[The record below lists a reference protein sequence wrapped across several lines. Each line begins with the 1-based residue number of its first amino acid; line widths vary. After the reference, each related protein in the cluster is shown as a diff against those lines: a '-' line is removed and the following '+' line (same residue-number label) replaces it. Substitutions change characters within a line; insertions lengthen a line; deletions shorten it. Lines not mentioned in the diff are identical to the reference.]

1 MSEPTPMGSPADL
14 PIESCIDT
22 PPTCAVTT
30 RRNSKGARRRNTHLR
45 CIFSDVARVPC
56 ATDCSM
62 SDQPLPEELTPET
75 VLTEAEVQKLSER
88 FLFEDAAGAMATGPI
103 GAASR
108 VSLGLVVVA
117 DQVRAALW
125 RNRRPEI
132 KAVMDDEQGRFDKQ
146 ELLAHIINNALGRPI
161 LYSTDARTVGVAAD
175 NALAKEKKDTKEA
188 KKIADE
194 AIRTARAAAA
204 KDPSM
209 LPQLAAAQAARD
221 VALAAVLAQT
231 YDLKLPNST
240 VGAVKKPADRRL
252 LAAAAAR
259 RGCTPRG
266 RGAVTGGEAQ

>member
-1 MSEPTPMGSPADL
+1 
-14 PIESCIDT
+14 
-22 PPTCAVTT
+22 
-30 RRNSKGARRRNTHLR
+30 
-45 CIFSDVARVPC
+45 
-56 ATDCSM
+56 M

-103 GAASR
+103 GAATR

-117 DQVRAALW
+117 DKVRAALW
-125 RNRRPEI
+125 RNRRPDI

-146 ELLAHIINNALGRPI
+146 ELLLAHIINNALGRPI
-161 LYSTDARTVGVAAD
+161 LYSTDARAVGVAAD

-204 KDPSM
+204 KDPSL
-209 LPQLAAAQAARD
+209 LPQLAAAQAARG

-231 YDLKLPNST
+231 YDRKLPNSN
-240 VGAVKKPADRRL
+240 VGAVKKPAPIADFSQQLQRAEAALRVAEERL
-252 LAAAAAR
+252 QEAKRNKRELP
-259 RGCTPRG
+259 PRG
-266 RGAVTGGEAQ
+266 DLQFPEDLDDTTGEAAVLRRWDRVQ